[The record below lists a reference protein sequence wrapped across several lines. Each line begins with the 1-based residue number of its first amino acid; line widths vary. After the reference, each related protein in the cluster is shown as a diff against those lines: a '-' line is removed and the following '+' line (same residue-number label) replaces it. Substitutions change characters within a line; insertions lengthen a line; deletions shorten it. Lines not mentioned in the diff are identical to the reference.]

1 MPDEKDIIEALKVI
15 QEVCKTMT
23 TCNEC
28 PLRGERLCAGETAC
42 AVNDEIPADW
52 GIVKEEEVRRLI
64 Y

>member
-1 MPDEKDIIEALKVI
+1 MPDEKNIIEALKVI
-15 QEVCKTMT
+15 QKVCKTMI

-28 PLRGERLCAGETAC
+28 PLRGELLRSGEYGCAI
-42 AVNDEIPADW
+42 NDEIPADW

>member
-1 MPDEKDIIEALKVI
+1 MPDEKDIIGALKVI

-28 PLRGERLCAGETAC
+28 PLRGELRRSGEYGCAINSE
-42 AVNDEIPADW
+42 VPFDW
-52 GIVKEEEVRRLI
+52 KIITEEARRLI